1 MRKFLIKVNGNNY
14 EVEVDELNENTSKV
28 QQPIQTVS
36 SVETRSPVE
45 TTKNQP
51 VQTKT
56 VSTPTEKTVPQGAAT
71 IVAPMPGTVLSIN
84 INVGDSVKKGQ
95 VLLILE
101 AMKMENEITASLD
114 GRIASVNINEGVS
127 VNAGDVLVSIS

>member
-28 QQPIQTVS
+28 QQPLQTVS

-56 VSTPTEKTVPQGAAT
+56 VSTSTEKTVPQGAAT